1 MEKEKI
7 KKRFRLRPTQ
17 TLVFGILF
25 IILIGSILLKLPI
38 SNNKPIEYID
48 ALFVSTTSVCV
59 TGLTPVVITE
69 QFTEFGQV
77 VIMCLIQ
84 IGGLGLM
91 SFLVLLLVAIG
102 KKINLSDRLILKEA
116 LNVENFGGL
125 INLLIRIFKYTF
137 FFELIGAILLCTVF
151 IPQYGTQEGI
161 FYSVFHSISAFC
173 NAGIDILGDNS
184 FIDYSNN
191 VIVNVTIMLLI
202 IIGGL
207 GFTVWT
213 DIVDAIRKK
222 MKNKISYKKVV
233 KELSLHTKLVLIT
246 TIFLLISGTI
256 LIFCFEYSNNTT
268 MAQNTT
274 GEKLLKSAFQSTTLR
289 TAGFSTIA
297 QKEMTTATKFVS
309 LCYMFVGGSPGST
322 AGGIKTV
329 TLFIMLLLL
338 ITFIEDRDNVHVFK
352 KSITTSAIKRSIVVF
367 AVSIFI
373 VIFAIMALLVTE
385 SIFKEDRYS
394 ADLAA
399 LYTPSFMDIVFEVIS
414 AFGTVGLSLN
424 LTYRL
429 TLGGKIIIMLLMI
442 IGRLRTSN
450 YINSII

>member
-1 MEKEKI
+1 MEKEEF
-7 KKRFRLRPTQ
+7 KKRLRVKPAQ
-17 TLVFGILF
+17 TLVLGILF
-25 IILIGSILLKLPI
+25 IILIGSVLLKLPI

-59 TGLTPVVITE
+59 TGLTPVVIAE
-69 QFTEFGQV
+69 QFTVFGQV
-77 VIMCLIQ
+77 VIMFLIQ

-102 KKINLSDRLILKEA
+102 KKVNLSNRLILKET
-116 LNVENFGGL
+116 LNLDNFSGL
-125 INLLIRIFKYTF
+125 VNLLIRIFKYTF
-137 FFELIGAILLCTVF
+137 IFELIGAILLCISF
-151 IPQYGTQEGI
+151 IPEFGVNKGI

-184 FIDYSNN
+184 FIDYSGNF
-191 VIVNVTIMLLI
+191 IVNITIVLLI

-213 DIVDAIRKK
+213 DIVDGLRNKI
-222 MKNKISYKKVV
+222 KNKISYKKVF
-233 KELSLHTKLVLIT
+233 KELTLHTKLVLIT
-246 TIFLLISGTI
+246 TAVLLVSGTI
-256 LIFCFEYSNNTT
+256 LIFSFEYSNDTT
-268 MAQNTT
+268 IANDSIGQKVL
-274 GEKLLKSAFQSTTLR
+274 ESAFQSTTLR
-289 TAGFSTIA
+289 TAGFSTMP
-297 QKEMTTATKFVS
+297 QKEMTTASKFVS

-329 TLFIMLLLL
+329 TLFIMLLLV
-338 ITFIEDRDNVHVFK
+338 ITFIMDKDDVHIFK
-352 KSITTSAIKRSIVVF
+352 KSITTSAIKRAIVVF

-399 LYTPSFMDIVFEVIS
+399 LYTPSFMDIIFEVVS
-414 AFGTVGLSLN
+414 AFGTVGLSLD

-450 YINSII
+450 NINSII

>member
-1 MEKEKI
+1 MEKEEF
-7 KKRFRLRPTQ
+7 KKRLRVKPAQ
-17 TLVFGILF
+17 TLVLGILF

-59 TGLTPVVITE
+59 TGLTPVVIAE
-69 QFTEFGQV
+69 QFTMFGQV

-102 KKINLSDRLILKEA
+102 KKINLSNRLILKET
-116 LNVENFGGL
+116 LNLDNFNGL
-125 INLLIRIFKYTF
+125 VNLLIRIFKYTF
-137 FFELIGAILLCTVF
+137 IFELIGAILLCIQF
-151 IPQYGTQEGI
+151 IPEFGISKGI

-184 FIDYSNN
+184 LIDYSGNF
-191 VIVNVTIMLLI
+191 IVNITLMMLI

-213 DIVDAIRKK
+213 DIADGIRNKI
-222 MKNKISYKKVV
+222 KNKLSYKKVF
-233 KELSLHTKLVLIT
+233 KELTLHTKLVLIT
-246 TIFLLISGTI
+246 TIVLLVYGTI
-256 LIFCFEYSNNTT
+256 LIFSFEYSNNTT
-268 MAQNTT
+268 MANDSI
-274 GEKLLKSAFQSTTLR
+274 GEKLLKSTFESTTLR
-289 TAGFSTIA
+289 TAGFSSMP
-297 QKEMTTATKFVS
+297 QKEMTTASKFVS

-329 TLFIMLLLL
+329 TLFIMLLL
-338 ITFIEDRDNVHVFK
+338 IMTFIIDKDDVHIFK
-352 KSITTSAIKRSIVVF
+352 KSITTSAIKRAIVVF

-373 VIFAIMALLVTE
+373 VIFATMALLVTE

-399 LYTPSFMDIVFEVIS
+399 LYTPSFMDILFEVVS
-414 AFGTVGLSLN
+414 AFATVGLTLD

-429 TLGGKIIIMLLMI
+429 TIGGKIIIMLLMF

-450 YINSII
+450 NINSII

>member
-1 MEKEKI
+1 MEKEEL
-7 KKRFRLRPTQ
+7 KKRLRVKPAQ
-17 TLVFGILF
+17 TLVLGILF

-59 TGLTPVVITE
+59 TGLTPVVIAE
-69 QFTEFGQV
+69 QFTVFGQV
-77 VIMCLIQ
+77 VIMFLIQ

-102 KKINLSDRLILKEA
+102 KKVNLSNRLILKET
-116 LNVENFGGL
+116 LNLDNFNGL
-125 INLLIRIFKYTF
+125 VNLLIRIFKYTF
-137 FFELIGAILLCTVF
+137 FFELIGALLLGIQF
-151 IPQYGTQEGI
+151 IPEFGIQKGI

-184 FIDYSNN
+184 FINYSGNF
-191 VIVNVTIMLLI
+191 IVNITIMLLI

-213 DIVDAIRKK
+213 DIADGIRNKI
-222 MKNKISYKKVV
+222 KNKLSYKKVF
-233 KELSLHTKLVLIT
+233 KELTLHTKLVLIT
-246 TIFLLISGTI
+246 TFVLLVSGTV
-256 LIFCFEYSNNTT
+256 LIFGFEYSNDTT
-268 MAQNTT
+268 IAKDSTSQKVL
-274 GEKLLKSAFQSTTLR
+274 ESAFQSTTLR
-289 TAGFSTIA
+289 TAGFSTIE
-297 QKEMTTATKFVS
+297 QKEMTTASKFVS
-309 LCYMFVGGSPGST
+309 LCYMFIGGSPGST

-329 TLFIMLLLL
+329 TLFIMLLLV
-338 ITFIEDRDNVHVFK
+338 ITFIMDKDEVHVFK
-352 KSITTSAIKRSIVVF
+352 KSITTSAVKRAIVVF

-399 LYTPSFMDIVFEVIS
+399 LYTPSFMGIVFEVVS
-414 AFGTVGLSLN
+414 AFGTVGLTLD

-442 IGRLRTSN
+442 IGRLRPSN
-450 YINSII
+450 NINSII

>member
-1 MEKEKI
+1 MEKEEF
-7 KKRFRLRPTQ
+7 KKRLRVKPAQ
-17 TLVFGILF
+17 TLVLGILF

-59 TGLTPVVITE
+59 TGLTPVVIAE
-69 QFTEFGQV
+69 QFTVFGQV

-102 KKINLSDRLILKEA
+102 KKINLSNRLILKET
-116 LNVENFGGL
+116 LNLDNFNGL
-125 INLLIRIFKYTF
+125 VNLLIRIFKYTF
-137 FFELIGAILLCTVF
+137 IFELIGAILLATAF
-151 IPQYGTQEGI
+151 IPEFGAGKGI

-184 FIDYSNN
+184 FIDYSGNL
-191 VIVNVTIMLLI
+191 IVNITIMLLI

-213 DIVDAIRKK
+213 DLADGIRNKI
-222 MKNKISYKKVV
+222 KNKLSYKKVF
-233 KELSLHTKLVLIT
+233 KELTLHTKLVLIT
-246 TIFLLISGTI
+246 TFVLLVSGTLLIFS
-256 LIFCFEYSNNTT
+256 FEYSNDTT
-268 MAQNTT
+268 IANDSVGQKVV
-274 GEKLLKSAFQSTTLR
+274 ESAFQSTTLR
-289 TAGFSTIA
+289 TAGFSTMP
-297 QKEMTTATKFVS
+297 QKEMTTASKFVS
-309 LCYMFVGGSPGST
+309 ICYMFVGGSPGST

-329 TLFIMLLLL
+329 TLFIMLLLV
-338 ITFIEDRDNVHVFK
+338 ITFIMDKDDVHVFK
-352 KSITTSAIKRSIVVF
+352 KKITTSAIKRAIVVF

-399 LYTPSFMDIVFEVIS
+399 LYTPSFMDIIFEVVS

-442 IGRLRTSN
+442 IGRLRPSN
-450 YINSII
+450 NINSII

>member
-1 MEKEKI
+1 MEKEEF
-7 KKRFRLRPTQ
+7 KKRLRVKPAQ

-25 IILIGSILLKLPI
+25 IILLGSILLKLPI
-38 SNNKPIEYID
+38 SNNKPIDYID

-59 TGLTPVVITE
+59 TGLTPVVIQE
-69 QFTEFGQV
+69 QFSIFGQV
-77 VIMCLIQ
+77 VIMFLIQ

-116 LNVENFGGL
+116 LNQDNFGGL
-125 INLLIRIFKYTF
+125 LNLLIRIFKYTF
-137 FFELIGAILLCTVF
+137 IFELIGAILLCTVF
-151 IPQYGTQEGI
+151 IPEFGAGKGI

-184 FIDYSNN
+184 FIDYSGNI
-191 VIVNVTIMLLI
+191 IVNITIMFLI

-213 DIVDAIRKK
+213 DIADGIRKRF
-222 MKNKISYKKVV
+222 KNKLSYRKII
-233 KELSLHTKLVLIT
+233 KELRLHTKLVILT
-246 TIFLLISGTI
+246 TIILLVSGTI
-256 LIFCFEYSNNTT
+256 LIFCFEYNNDTT
-268 MAQNTT
+268 MAKDSTPQ
-274 GEKLLKSAFQSTTLR
+274 KLLESAFQSTTLR
-289 TAGFSTIA
+289 TAGFSTIE
-297 QKEMTTATKFVS
+297 QKEMTTASKFIS

-329 TLFIMLLLL
+329 TLFIMLLLV
-338 ITFIEDRDNVHVFK
+338 ITFMMDRDNVHVFK
-352 KSITTSAIKRSIVVF
+352 KNITTSAIKRAIVVF

-373 VIFAIMALLVTE
+373 VIIATMALLVTE

-399 LYTPSFMDIVFEVIS
+399 IYTPSFMDIIFEVIS

-424 LTYRL
+424 LTYKL
-429 TLGGKIIIMLLMI
+429 TLGGKIIIILLMI

-450 YINSII
+450 NINSFI

>member
-1 MEKEKI
+1 
-7 KKRFRLRPTQ
+7 
-17 TLVFGILF
+17 
-25 IILIGSILLKLPI
+25 
-38 SNNKPIEYID
+38 
-48 ALFVSTTSVCV
+48 
-59 TGLTPVVITE
+59 
-69 QFTEFGQV
+69 
-77 VIMCLIQ
+77 
-84 IGGLGLM
+84 M

-102 KKINLSDRLILKEA
+102 KKVNLSDRLILKEA
-116 LNVENFGGL
+116 LNVDNFNGL

-137 FFELIGAILLCTVF
+137 IFELIGAILLSTVF
-151 IPQYGTQEGI
+151 IPEFGINKGI

-184 FIDYSNN
+184 FIEYSGNF
-191 VIVNVTIMLLI
+191 IVNITIMFLI

-213 DIVDAIRKK
+213 DIADGIRNKI
-222 MKNKISYKKVV
+222 KNKLSYKKVF
-233 KELSLHTKLVLIT
+233 KELTLHTKLVLIT
-246 TIFLLISGTI
+246 TVVLLISGTI
-256 LIFCFEYSNNTT
+256 LIFSFEYSNDTT
-268 MAQNTT
+268 MANDSVPQKVL
-274 GEKLLKSAFQSTTLR
+274 ESAFQSTTLR
-289 TAGFSTIA
+289 TAGFSTMP
-297 QKEMTTATKFVS
+297 QKEMTTASKFVS

-329 TLFIMLLLL
+329 TLFIMLLLV
-338 ITFIEDRDNVHVFK
+338 ITFIMDKDDVHVFK
-352 KSITTSAIKRSIVVF
+352 KRITTSAIKRAIVVF

-373 VIFAIMALLVTE
+373 VIFATMALLVTE

-399 LYTPSFMDIVFEVIS
+399 LYTPSFMDIIFEVVS
-414 AFGTVGLSLN
+414 AFGTVGLSLD

-450 YINSII
+450 NINSII

>member
-1 MEKEKI
+1 MEKEEF
-7 KKRFRLRPTQ
+7 KKRLRVKPAQ
-17 TLVFGILF
+17 TLVLGILI
-25 IILIGSILLKLPI
+25 IILVGSILLKLPI

-59 TGLTPVVITE
+59 TGLTPVTIAE
-69 QFTEFGQV
+69 QFTVFGQV

-102 KKINLSDRLILKEA
+102 KKINLSNRLILKET
-116 LNVENFGGL
+116 LNLDNFNGL
-125 INLLIRIFKYTF
+125 VNLLIRIFKYTF
-137 FFELIGAILLCTVF
+137 IFELIGAILLCISF
-151 IPQYGTQEGI
+151 IPEFGVSKGI

-184 FIDYSNN
+184 FIDYSGNF
-191 VIVNVTIMLLI
+191 IVNITIMMLI

-213 DIVDAIRKK
+213 DIADGIRNKI
-222 MKNKISYKKVV
+222 KNKLSYKKVF
-233 KELSLHTKLVLIT
+233 KELTLHTKLVLIT
-246 TIFLLISGTI
+246 TLVLLVSGTI
-256 LIFCFEYSNNTT
+256 LIFSFEYANNTT
-268 MAQNTT
+268 IGQDTV
-274 GEKLLKSAFQSTTLR
+274 GEKLLKSAFESTTLR
-289 TAGFSTIA
+289 TAGFSTMP
-297 QKEMTTATKFVS
+297 QKEMTTASKFVS
-309 LCYMFVGGSPGST
+309 ICYMFVGGSPGST

-329 TLFIMLLLL
+329 TLFIMLLLV
-338 ITFIEDRDNVHVFK
+338 ITFIMDKDDVHVFK
-352 KSITTSAIKRSIVVF
+352 KSITTSAIKRAIVVF

-373 VIFAIMALLVTE
+373 VIFATMALLVTE

-399 LYTPSFMDIVFEVIS
+399 LYTPSFMDIIFEVVS
-414 AFGTVGLSLN
+414 AFGTVGLSLD

-429 TLGGKIIIMLLMI
+429 TLGGKIIIILLMF

-450 YINSII
+450 NINSVI